1 MLSTVALALICWA
14 VISAPGLGAGNV
26 LVIGAAIGGL
36 SLLAAFIYWESRV
49 PAPLLRLSLFKIR
62 TFSVAVGVSGLVTA
76 AGAGALFVLTQ
87 YLQFILDYT
96 PMQTG
101 IRVLPIAVAMLV
113 GAVSAPRFI
122 DLVQLKVTVLI
133 GLLCV
138 GIGYGWLATT
148 SDSSAFGH
156 LLPGVVPR
164 PRRGSPFRQ
173 RPRP

>member
-1 MLSTVALALICWA
+1 M
-14 VISAPGLGAGNV
+14 
-26 LVIGAAIGGL
+26 
-36 SLLAAFIYWESRV
+36 
-49 PAPLLRLSLFKIR
+49 
-62 TFSVAVGVSGLVTA
+62 TA

-156 LLPGVVPR
+156 LLPGVVLFGLGAGLLVPAATQAVMDALPPDATGAGSATNTALMQVGSALGVAVIGALLAARYRGVMMSSSMTLSAIR
-164 PRRGSPFRQ
+164 P
-173 RPRP
+173 